1 MNDSK
6 PLSTSEQPKF
16 VEAGE
21 MPAWEVD
28 ELPDPPA
35 MRWGLKDVLG
45 PGFMMVGAAIGGG
58 EWLMGPKVATDFGG
72 SIMWLALVS
81 IGLQLI
87 YNVEVIRY
95 ANYCGESM
103 FVGFFRL
110 FPGPRVWAWF
120 YLFVDFF
127 GLWPYLAAS
136 AAVPIAAVFLGH
148 VPEQP
153 MTSYLTTPQIV
164 AATDLDPNLV
174 ERIRTEPK
182 SFGVTANPA
191 KNIEEY
197 PAAFKE
203 RIESDKN
210 FVRYISF
217 AVFLLAFIPLL
228 VGGKIYEAL
237 VKIMTV
243 KIFIVLAYLGFIAIM
258 YVRPITWFE
267 IFAGFFCYSTTP
279 DGQWQF
285 QLVRG
290 GFRELLAHGDLA
302 MIGAFAAIAGQG
314 GMNNAQFASYARDR
328 GMGMGGKVGAIGSIV
343 GGRDLA
349 LAHTGKCFLIT
360 PAAMERWRGWMRL
373 VWRDQ
378 VAIWGLGCVLGM
390 AIPALVS
397 LEFLRGMTL
406 QDNEVA
412 AKMADALRDKTQLAW
427 MWYVPLIV
435 GFFVLV
441 PTQVTAAEGLV
452 RRWTEVSWS
461 ASKRLSGLH
470 GSQVKYVYFTLLVA
484 YLIWGLFVLLF
495 LGDRQI
501 LIVKAS
507 GVIMNAALGLTAL
520 HTLAVNCLL
529 LPKAVRPNWF
539 MRIGLVLCAIF
550 FIGIAVVTTPKTLR
564 ELQERLF
571 PVTEVV
577 QK

>member
-1 MNDSK
+1 MSENK
-6 PLSTSEQPKF
+6 PVIEQKPITQ
-16 VEAGE
+16 VAAGE

-28 ELPDPPA
+28 TLPEPPS
-35 MRWGLKDVLG
+35 MRWGIKDVVG

-72 SIMWLALVS
+72 SIMWLALMS

-95 ANYCGESM
+95 ANFCGESM

-153 MTSYLTTPQIV
+153 MTSYRTTQQIV
-164 AATDLDPNLV
+164 AATGLDTKLV
-174 ERIRTEPK
+174 EEIRTAPK
-182 SFGVTANPA
+182 SFAKIENSA
-191 KNIEEY
+191 KNIRAY
-197 PAAFKE
+197 PEPFLE
-203 RIESDKN
+203 QMRQDKN
-210 FVRYISF
+210 IVRYVSF
-217 AVFLLAFIPLL
+217 GVFLLAFVPLL
-228 VGGKIYEAL
+228 IGGKIYNAL

-243 KIFIVLAYLGFIAIM
+243 KIFIVLAYLGFVALA
-258 YVRPITWFE
+258 YVKWDTWFE
-267 IFAGFFCYSTTP
+267 IFAGFFFYSTTA
-279 DGQWQF
+279 DGHYQF
-285 QLVRG
+285 QFIRG
-290 GFRELLAHGDLA
+290 GFSELLNGKVDIALL
-302 MIGAFAAIAGQG
+302 GAFAAIAGQG

-349 LAHTGKCFLIT
+349 LAHTGKCFLIS
-360 PAAMERWRGWMRL
+360 AESMQRWRGWMRL

-378 VAIWGLGCVLGM
+378 VAVWMVGCILGM

-397 LEFLRGMTL
+397 LEFLRGMQL

-412 AKMADALRDKTQLAW
+412 AKMADALRDKTHFGF
-427 MWYVPLIV
+427 MWYIPLIV
-435 GFFVLV
+435 GFFVLA
-441 PTQVTAAEGLV
+441 PTQVTATEGLV

-461 ASKRLSGLH
+461 ASKRLAGLH

-484 YLIWGLFVLLF
+484 YLLWGLFVLLY
-495 LGDRQI
+495 LGDRQM

-507 GVIMNAALGLTAL
+507 GVIMNAALGLTAF
-520 HTLAVNCLL
+520 HTLAVNCIL
-529 LPKAVRPNWF
+529 LPREVRPNWF
-539 MRIGLVLCAIF
+539 MRIGMVLCGLF
-550 FIGIAVVTTPKTLR
+550 FIGIAVVTTPKTVR
-564 ELQERLF
+564 ELKEQLM
-571 PVTEVV
+571 PAAV
-577 QK
+577 QAK